1 MSKYIALSITVLTL
15 LAGNTHAQEIVSGNT
30 VTKSKQHFPVI
41 IQNEVISAGVCRLH
55 YSDGTFREV
64 SCKRTTQAMT

>member
-1 MSKYIALSITVLTL
+1 MSKYIALSITVLAL
-15 LAGNTHAQEIVSGNT
+15 LSANISAQEKTSGNT
-30 VTKSKQHFPVI
+30 ATKSKQHFPVI

-64 SCKRTTQAMT
+64 SCKSTKQAMT